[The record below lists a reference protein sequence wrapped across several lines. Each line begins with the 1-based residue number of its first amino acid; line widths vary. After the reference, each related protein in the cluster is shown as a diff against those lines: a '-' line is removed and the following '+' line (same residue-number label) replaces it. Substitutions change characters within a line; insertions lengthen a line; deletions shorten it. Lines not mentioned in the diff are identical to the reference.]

1 MEDRIIDPKTNLKR
15 NYKRILLGCFT
26 KEGKLDDTLDLRGYC
41 RNFYVDSLL
50 VQRYYSFLAKDG
62 KIIIKTQNSNEYRD
76 STRICILD
84 YPLMHPVTLLE
95 HGLKPQKYILY
106 NPFVGLLFLYVMLR
120 NKICVKKTVIEIED
134 KELIDFCKQ
143 RGINIIIES

>member
-1 MEDRIIDPKTNLKR
+1 ME
-15 NYKRILLGCFT
+15 
-26 KEGKLDDTLDLRGYC
+26 
-41 RNFYVDSLL
+41 SLL

-62 KIIIKTQNSNEYRD
+62 EIIIKTQKSNEYRD

-84 YPLMHPVTLLE
+84 YPLVHPVTLLE
-95 HGLKPQKYILY
+95 HGMKPQKYILY
-106 NPFVGLLFLYVMLR
+106 NPFVGLLFLYVVIR
-120 NKICVKKTVIEIED
+120 NKICVKKTDMEIED